1 MKMISEEEAA
11 RRIGRSKRF
20 IYRLRKTG
28 EISFL
33 PSSGGRSKVMILEDS
48 LNQWLKERMCQQT
61 KGENES
67 RHTSCAGT
75 ACSMSASMMKKKVEA
90 DAKALGQQI
99 WRKRKRYSLGG

>member
-11 RRIGRSKRF
+11 NRIGRSRRF
-20 IYRLRKTG
+20 VYRLRKTG
-28 EISFL
+28 AISFL

-48 LNQWLKERMCQQT
+48 LNQWLKERICQQT

-67 RHTSCAGT
+67 HHTSCAGM
-75 ACSMSASMMKKKVEA
+75 ACTTSASMMKKKAEA
-90 DAKALGQQI
+90 DAKALGHQI